1 MRIFALSMATA
12 LFFVGCAS
20 KRSEV
25 KYSEP
30 HQIDMNKETKTS
42 STASAKMK
50 PYTINGKTYYPS
62 FVSIGEEY
70 SGVGSWY
77 GADALNKYTASGEP
91 YDMYGD
97 TAAHKTLPM
106 NTIVRVTNLATNKSV
121 VVRIN
126 DRGPFIEGRIVDLSY
141 SAAKTVGM
149 DKTGTAPIKLAVLGF
164 DGKISAAPVEN
175 VQKENRQISGMAL
188 QIGAFRNKSGADEWA
203 SKYSNVNGVYK
214 TVVKSYEFLGAP
226 MYRVMLTGFR
236 GEAEVK
242 DFIKEGR
249 FPGSFAVSL
258 D

>member
-1 MRIFALSMATA
+1 MRIFALSIAAT
-12 LFFVGCAS
+12 LFFAGCAG
-20 KRSEV
+20 KRNEI

-30 HQIDMNKETKTS
+30 HQVDMTKETKAGSNT
-42 STASAKMK
+42 AKMK
-50 PYTINGKTYYPS
+50 PYTVNGKTYYPS
-62 FVSIGEEY
+62 LVSVGEEY
-70 SGVGSWY
+70 SGIGSWY
-77 GADALNKYTASGEP
+77 GADALNKYTANGEV
-91 YDMYGD
+91 YDMHAD

-106 NTIVRVTNLATNKSV
+106 NTIVRVTNTLTNKSV
-121 VVRIN
+121 VARIN

-141 SAAKTVGM
+141 SAAKSVDM
-149 DKTGTAPIKLAVLGF
+149 DKTGTAPVKLTVLGF
-164 DGKISAAPVEN
+164 DGKIAALPASN
-175 VQKENRQISGMAL
+175 IQKENRQISGMAL

-203 SKYSNVNGVYK
+203 AKHSNANGAYK
-214 TVVKSYEFLGAP
+214 TTVKSYEFLGAP